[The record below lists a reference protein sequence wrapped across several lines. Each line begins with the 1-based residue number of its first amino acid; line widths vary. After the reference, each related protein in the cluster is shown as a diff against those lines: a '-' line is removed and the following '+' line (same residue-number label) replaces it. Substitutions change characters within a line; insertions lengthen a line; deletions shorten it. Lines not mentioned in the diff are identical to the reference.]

1 MNPDDRFYKIYAILV
16 FVATAIMARSF
27 YVLMRNHLIFTRAI
41 EQKPVQVELKLVEEE
56 EEVK

>member
-1 MNPDDRFYKIYAILV
+1 MNPNDKFLKFYAILV

-27 YVLMRNHLIFTRAI
+27 YVLMRDHFIFTRAI
-41 EQKPVQVELKLVEEE
+41 EQKPVQVELKLIEE